1 MDYLSCKD
9 HSENKKMS
17 DPFKRQEDLSD
28 DDDQWRDPHMG
39 ETLTPSTRFSNT
51 FDDNSTL
58 VSGRSSRASTAMESF
73 ASTRPS
79 GSPDDYWVLPPHCT
93 MTDILGTG
101 RTRLKE
107 MTRSTGAYMTY
118 NDTLHQIDLWG
129 DPSCIDKAKHSLN
142 MIANRIAELDVTLL
156 RKTKKWSRPD
166 RELTNEEKR
175 REEKRQQRILEEK
188 KYLGEPTE
196 KLPYYSIY
204 YSPSD
209 TVSISRIVGNNDSY
223 LNQIR
228 IDCKTYIEYDA
239 QNRIFRLYSNDE
251 ANIKAASARLRN
263 WHLRCCREPEAG
275 VARLM
280 QQPSANLA
288 LKYRRLPPDFVLYDY
303 VPPDREQELRDKSR
317 MFETITTGFE
327 ANIAYWNAS
336 VEDSLIS
343 LNDSQ
348 QMRGALSERAK
359 TLDKRNGEV
368 IQRLLDRGLE
378 SLRLKDWDIRMKIR
392 FGTIYLV
399 DYPKRDQMHLTI
411 EEVSDKM
418 FKKEKFK
425 SALAP
430 CMSKSLESFD
440 MLFEYLGTKAQEFS
454 ENPKT
459 SFVILAH
466 QYPIAASPADLRKK
480 DVNRG
485 EMWKTRMEVAF
496 TDKGER
502 GLWSTITQCTDLVD
516 ISCFNAEQPYSWDL
530 KVQFARSLP
539 YDDVNAPHEKFSKN
553 LKLSPSGRLI
563 MAPVFDY
570 NPKIVKQKTKWRYS
584 WHDFTIEIC
593 QEELWDL
600 DGIKRKDTTLPL
612 DFSEFQ
618 PHHKQ
623 FKVSMYKEQWVDRF
637 AENLRLG
644 VGEAPSWTIRDF
656 LGTEEENV
664 HTIVQNAKEFAQI
677 LASVVPVYFGQ
688 SAASLV

>member
-1 MDYLSCKD
+1 
-9 HSENKKMS
+9 MS
-17 DPFKRQEDLSD
+17 DPFKGQEDLSD
-28 DDDQWRDPHMG
+28 DDDHWRDPHIG
-39 ETLTPSTRFSNT
+39 ETLAPSTRFSNT
-51 FDDNSTL
+51 FDDSSTL

-73 ASTRPS
+73 VSVRPS
-79 GSPDDYWVLPPHCT
+79 GKPDDYWVLPPHCT
-93 MTDILGTG
+93 ITDILGPG
-101 RTRLKE
+101 RARFKE
-107 MTRSTGAYMTY
+107 MMRSTGAYMSY

-129 DPSCIDKAKHSLN
+129 DPLCIDKAKHSLN

-166 RELTNEEKR
+166 RELTIEEKR

-196 KLPYYSIY
+196 KLPYYSVY

-209 TVSISRIVGNNDSY
+209 AVSINRIVGNNDSY

-288 LKYRRLPPDFVLYDY
+288 LKYRKLPPDFVLYDY
-303 VPPDREQELRDKSR
+303 IPPHREQELRDRSR

-348 QMRGALSERAK
+348 QMRGALSEKAK
-359 TLDKRNGEV
+359 TLDKRNEEV

-378 SLRLKDWDIRMKIR
+378 SIRLKDWDIRMKIR

-399 DYPKRDQMHLTI
+399 DYPKKDQMHLTI
-411 EEVSDKM
+411 EEVSDNM
-418 FKKEKFK
+418 FKKKRFK

-430 CMSKSLESFD
+430 CMSKSLENLD

-485 EMWKTRMEVAF
+485 EMWKTRTEVAF

-502 GLWSTITQCTDLVD
+502 GLWSTVTQCTDLVD

-563 MAPVFDY
+563 MTPVFDY

-584 WHDFTIEIC
+584 WYDFTIEIC

-600 DGIKRKDTTLPL
+600 NEIKREDKTLPL
-612 DFSEFQ
+612 DFSEFK
-618 PHHKQ
+618 PNHKQ
-623 FKVSMYKEQWVDRF
+623 FKISMYKEQWVDRF

-664 HTIVQNAKEFAQI
+664 HTIVHNAKQFGQI
-677 LASVVPVYFGQ
+677 LASVVPVYFEQ

>member
-1 MDYLSCKD
+1 
-9 HSENKKMS
+9 MS
-17 DPFKRQEDLSD
+17 DPFKREDSS
-28 DDDQWRDPHMG
+28 DDDQWRDPHIG
-39 ETLTPSTRFSNT
+39 ETPTPSTRFSNT

-58 VSGRSSRASTAMESF
+58 VSGRSSRASTAMEPF
-73 ASTRPS
+73 TSTRPA

-93 MTDILGTG
+93 LTDILGTG

-107 MTRSTGAYMTY
+107 MARSTGAYMTY
-118 NDTLHQIDLWG
+118 NDALHQIDLWG
-129 DPSCIDKAKHSLN
+129 DSLCIDKAKHSLN

-196 KLPYYSIY
+196 KLPYYSVY

-209 TVSISRIVGNNDSY
+209 AVSINRIVGNNDSY

-239 QNRIFRLYSNDE
+239 QNHIFRLYSNDE

-288 LKYRRLPPDFVLYDY
+288 LKYRKLPPDFVLYDY
-303 VPPDREQELRDKSR
+303 VPPDREQELRDRLR

-336 VEDSLIS
+336 MEDSLIS

-359 TLDKRNGEV
+359 TLDKRN
-368 IQRLLDRGLE
+368 
-378 SLRLKDWDIRMKIR
+378 
-392 FGTIYLV
+392 
-399 DYPKRDQMHLTI
+399 
-411 EEVSDKM
+411 EE
-418 FKKEKFK
+418 
-425 SALAP
+425 
-430 CMSKSLESFD
+430 
-440 MLFEYLGTKAQEFS
+440 
-454 ENPKT
+454 
-459 SFVILAH
+459 
-466 QYPIAASPADLRKK
+466 
-480 DVNRG
+480 
-485 EMWKTRMEVAF
+485 
-496 TDKGER
+496 
-502 GLWSTITQCTDLVD
+502 
-516 ISCFNAEQPYSWDL
+516 
-530 KVQFARSLP
+530 VQFARSLP

-600 DGIKRKDTTLPL
+600 DEIKRKDTTLPL
-612 DFSEFQ
+612 DFSKFK

-637 AENLRLG
+637 AENLRLR

-664 HTIVQNAKEFAQI
+664 HTIVQNVKEFGQI
-677 LASVVPVYFGQ
+677 LASVVPVYFEQ